1 MHSPSPPIT
10 MPGFTNE
17 SASTGYV
24 ILLSTI
30 AAISGF
36 LFGFDTAVINGV
48 LLFFRKQFALS
59 SLQTE
64 IAASSL
70 LLGCLIGAACAS
82 LFGDRYGRKKSLIL
96 AALLFAASALG
107 SASASSVNVFAIAR
121 LSGGLAIGL
130 ASALTPVYIAEIAP
144 AKNRGKL
151 VSLNQL
157 AIVIGILFAYLV
169 NWELAKLGA
178 SSWRWMLATA
188 AVPSLG
194 FFLGLLVIPESPRWL
209 IARGRRAEG
218 ERTLAR
224 IFGATVAREQVDAV
238 ERAISTEEG
247 SWSEVFRPEIRAR
260 LGVAIALAVF
270 SQITGIN
277 TVLYYGSIIVSEHF
291 SGQSAGS
298 ALAANVIIGGI
309 NLIFTIISMMFL
321 DRWGRRAILITAS
334 GGMAVSLAALVVSF
348 KMPGVSPIVLL
359 LEILIYVAFFAFGMG
374 PGVWLYMSE
383 IFPTKVRGRAA
394 SLATSALWAG
404 TLVVTFTF
412 LSLVKSVGIGGTFA
426 IYSGFSAL
434 CCAFIWKFVPETR
447 GRTLEQIQEHWRR

>member
-1 MHSPSPPIT
+1 MHSPSQPVALT
-10 MPGFTNE
+10 D
-17 SASTGYV
+17 STGERSSISYV

-48 LLFFRKQFALS
+48 LLFFRKQFALTN
-59 SLQTE
+59 LETE

-70 LLGCLIGAACAS
+70 LLGCLVGAASAS
-82 LFGDRYGRKKSLIL
+82 LLGYRYGRKKSLIL
-96 AALLFAASALG
+96 AALLFAISALG
-107 SASASSVNVFAIAR
+107 SAVSHSVSFFAVAR
-121 LSGGLAIGL
+121 LAGGLAIGL

-144 AKNRGKL
+144 ASNRGKL

-169 NWELAKLGA
+169 NWQLAKLGE

-260 LGVAIALAVF
+260 LGVAITLAVF

-277 TVLYYGSIIVSEHF
+277 TVLY
-291 SGQSAGS
+291 
-298 ALAANVIIGGI
+298 
-309 NLIFTIISMMFL
+309 
-321 DRWGRRAILITAS
+321 
-334 GGMAVSLAALVVSF
+334 
-348 KMPGVSPIVLL
+348 
-359 LEILIYVAFFAFGMG
+359 
-374 PGVWLYMSE
+374 
-383 IFPTKVRGRAA
+383 
-394 SLATSALWAG
+394 
-404 TLVVTFTF
+404 
-412 LSLVKSVGIGGTFA
+412 
-426 IYSGFSAL
+426 
-434 CCAFIWKFVPETR
+434 
-447 GRTLEQIQEHWRR
+447 

>member
-1 MHSPSPPIT
+1 MHSTSQPTAAPS
-10 MPGFTNE
+10 FTSE
-17 SASTGYV
+17 SASAGYV
-24 ILLSTI
+24 IRLSTI

-48 LLFFRKQFALS
+48 LLFFRKQFALT

-64 IAASSL
+64 IAASAL
-70 LLGCLIGAACAS
+70 LLGCLIGAASAS
-82 LFGDRYGRKKSLIL
+82 LLGDRYGRKKSLIL
-96 AALLFAASALG
+96 AALLFAISALG
-107 SASASSVNVFAIAR
+107 SASANSVNLFAIAR
-121 LSGGLAIGL
+121 LAGGLAIGL

-178 SSWRWMLATA
+178 SSWRWMLGIA

-209 IARGRRAEG
+209 IARGKRAEG

-224 IFGATVAREQVDAV
+224 IFGATAAREQVQAV

-247 SWSEVFRPEIRAR
+247 SWKEVFQPEIRAR
-260 LGVAIALAVF
+260 LAVAIALAVF

-309 NLIFTIISMMFL
+309 NLIFTIVSMMFL
-321 DRWGRRAILITAS
+321 DRWGRRAILLTAS
-334 GGMAVSLAALVVSF
+334 GGMAVSLAALVISF
-348 KMPGVSPIVLL
+348 NLPGVSPILLL

-383 IFPTKVRGRAA
+383 IFPTKIRGRAA
-394 SLATSALWAG
+394 ALATSALWAG
-404 TLVVTFTF
+404 TLLVTFTF

-426 IYSGFSAL
+426 IYAAFSAL
-434 CCAFIWKFVPETR
+434 CCAYIWKYVPETR

>member
-1 MHSPSPPIT
+1 MHSRIQPTAAES
-10 MPGFTNE
+10 FTNE
-17 SASTGYV
+17 SASAGYV

-48 LLFFRKQFALS
+48 LLFFRKQFALT

-70 LLGCLIGAACAS
+70 LLGCLIGAASAS
-82 LFGDRYGRKKSLIL
+82 LFGDRYGRKKSLLL

-107 SASASSVNVFAIAR
+107 SASANSVNIFAIAR
-121 LSGGLAIGL
+121 LAGGLAIGL

-209 IARGRRAEG
+209 IARGKRTEG

-224 IFGATVAREQVDAV
+224 IFGATAAREQVDAV

-247 SWSEVFRPEIRAR
+247 SWKEVFQPEIRAR
-260 LGVAIALAVF
+260 LAVAIALAVF

-291 SGQSAGS
+291 TGQSAGS
-298 ALAANVIIGGI
+298 ALAANVIIGGV
-309 NLIFTIISMMFL
+309 NLIFTIVSMMFL
-321 DRWGRRAILITAS
+321 DRWGRRAILMTAS
-334 GGMAVSLAALVVSF
+334 GGMAVSLAALVISF
-348 KMPGVSPIVLL
+348 NVASVSPIVLL

-383 IFPTKVRGRAA
+383 IFPTKIRGRAA

-426 IYSGFSAL
+426 IYSAFSAV
-434 CCAFIWKFVPETR
+434 CCAYIWKYLPETR

>member
-1 MHSPSPPIT
+1 MHSTSQPLETS
-10 MPGFTNE
+10 GVAGE
-17 SASTGYV
+17 QASASYV

-48 LLFFRKQFALS
+48 LLFFRKQFALTN
-59 SLQTE
+59 LQTE

-70 LLGCLIGAACAS
+70 LLGCLIGAASAS
-82 LFGDRYGRKKSLIL
+82 LLGDRYGRKKSLIL
-96 AALLFAASALG
+96 AALLFAASAVG
-107 SASASSVNVFAIAR
+107 SALSNSVGIFAVAR
-121 LSGGLAIGL
+121 FAGGLAIGL

-169 NWELAKLGA
+169 NWQLSKLGE

-188 AVPSLG
+188 AVPSLC

-209 IARGRRAEG
+209 ISRGKQQEG
-218 ERTLAR
+218 EQVLAR
-224 IFGATVAREQVDAV
+224 IFGTEAAKEQVAEV
-238 ERAISTEEG
+238 QRVISSEQG
-247 SWSEVFRPEIRAR
+247 SWSEVFAPGIRAR
-260 LGVAIALAVF
+260 LIVAIALAVF

-291 SGQSAGS
+291 SGQSS
-298 ALAANVIIGGI
+298 NMALAANVIIGGV
-309 NLIFTIISMMFL
+309 NFIFTIIAMLFL
-321 DRWGRRAILITAS
+321 DRWGRRGILMTAS
-334 GGMAVSLAALVVSF
+334 GGMAVALAALVISF
-348 KMPGVSPIVLL
+348 RIPSLPPAVML

-374 PGVWLYMSE
+374 PGVWLYIAE
-383 IFPTKVRGRAA
+383 IFPTKIRGRAA
-394 SLATSALWAG
+394 ALATSSLWAG

-412 LSLVKSVGIGGTFA
+412 LSLVKSAGIGGTFA
-426 IYSGFSAL
+426 IYSALSAICFL
-434 CCAFIWKFVPETR
+434 YIWKFVPETR
-447 GRTLEQIQEHWRR
+447 GRTLEEIQEHWQR